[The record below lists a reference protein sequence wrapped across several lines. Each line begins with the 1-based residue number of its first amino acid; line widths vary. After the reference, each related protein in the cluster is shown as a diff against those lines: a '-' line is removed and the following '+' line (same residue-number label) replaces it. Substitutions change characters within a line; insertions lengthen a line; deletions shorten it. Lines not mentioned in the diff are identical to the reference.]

1 MTAAPTAVASLL
13 PSAPT
18 PRVYVG
24 AGALLLGVQLC
35 CLLAWHAPNT
45 AGLSPAL
52 AQLRLDPNRAPA
64 AELVLLPDIGPA
76 LAGRI
81 MKYRASV
88 TDGPAFRT
96 AEDLDRVPGIG
107 PAKVAKLRPYLE
119 FAGEAASRPIAAPRG
134 DPSAAARPDV
144 PTAPRTDLPAAPR
157 TAAPGAQRIDPSSAV
172 PEPDVP

>member
-24 AGALLLGVQLC
+24 AGVLLLGVQLC
-35 CLLAWHAPNT
+35 CLLAWHTPNT

-81 MKYRASV
+81 MKYRACV

-107 PAKVAKLRPYLE
+107 PVTVAKLRPYLE
-119 FAGEAASRPIAAPRG
+119 FAMAPTSASGRA
-134 DPSAAARPDV
+134 
-144 PTAPRTDLPAAPR
+144 L
-157 TAAPGAQRIDPSSAV
+157 AQRTNASIAGDDDPSSAV
-172 PEPDVP
+172 AESDAP